1 MKKKE
6 KWLWRCLT
14 RLFMLTYLM
23 LLLYIYKHFW
33 FRLACPNYFVH
44 LRAIDLPSLFY
55 INIAFEIFECTA
67 QIEYC
72 SYTVRYKWSSFRGE
86 RIGTICRSS
95 ACASVR
101 LSHTDAFFIQNPA
114 FFILLFHYGRNRKYF
129 LLFFNTEWRF
139 LYKMGSLW
147 AWLKFDSRSI

>member
-23 LLLYIYKHFW
+23 LLLYIYQHIW
-33 FRLACPNYFVH
+33 FRLPELFCAFACYRF
-44 LRAIDLPSLFY
+44 AISVLY
-55 INIAFEIFECTA
+55 IAFEIFESTA

-101 LSHTDAFFIQNPA
+101 LSHTDAFFIQIPA